1 MVTSTTKS
9 HGKPTVT
16 SVTVEVVGSPKYPF
30 GENDYTKDVDFQTL
44 AVNGCSWCRETIDFE
59 QPGITLY
66 TRSEE
71 HTSELPSLMRISYAV
86 FCLKQQTTYRITKN
100 IIS

>member
-59 QPGITLY
+59 QPGITLSPERDIVLCPSCGPNNSSDA
-66 TRSEE
+66 RSVGKGCV
-71 HTSELPSLMRISYAV
+71 SKVR
-86 FCLKQQTTYRITKN
+86 FRWWR
-100 IIS
+100 